1 MPEEHG
7 AERRGDCPREHPEQS
22 RGTRRRHRPSGT
34 GRYARR
40 GRCSK
45 RARKFRGTGKAIGR
59 QLGERHEHGGL
70 DVLRHRI
77 AQHVQGRRLFTQHLG
92 HDGLHVAAQKRRI
105 AGQHFVRDRTQR
117 VEVAAGV
124 DGALAHRLLGAHV
137 LRRAEAQSSLRH
149 ALAGGALHSE
159 RDTEVGDECAAI
171 VQENVLRLDVA
182 MNDVLAMCAIERTGD
197 FACDAHRVGKRQLS
211 FALHSCAQR
220 FAGHERHH
228 VVQQPVSLSAVKQR
242 QNVRMLKARSGAN
255 LGQKPLTT
263 EGRAQTIRWR
273 RVIAHSIPGW

>member
-1 MPEEHG
+1 M
-7 AERRGDCPREHPEQS
+7 RRNGRPL
-22 RGTRRRHRPSGT
+22 RGQRTRR
-34 GRYARR
+34 
-40 GRCSK
+40 
-45 RARKFRGTGKAIGR
+45 
-59 QLGERHEHGGL
+59 
-70 DVLRHRI
+70 LRHQPR
-77 AQHVQGRRLFTQHLG
+77 
-92 HDGLHVAAQKRRI
+92 HDGLHCGSGERRF
-105 AGQHFVRDRTQR
+105 AGQHLVGHCGQR
-117 VEVAAGV
+117 IHIRSRI
-124 DGALAHRLLGAHV
+124 DGAFACGLLGAHV

-171 VQENVLRLDVA
+171 VQVNVLRLDVA
-182 MNDVLAMCAIERTGD
+182 MNDVLAMCVIERTGD
-197 FACDAHRVGKRQLS
+197 LGCDAHRVGNRQLS
-211 FALHSCAQR
+211 FALQSCAQR

-242 QNVRMLKARSGAN
+242 QNVRMLQARSGAN